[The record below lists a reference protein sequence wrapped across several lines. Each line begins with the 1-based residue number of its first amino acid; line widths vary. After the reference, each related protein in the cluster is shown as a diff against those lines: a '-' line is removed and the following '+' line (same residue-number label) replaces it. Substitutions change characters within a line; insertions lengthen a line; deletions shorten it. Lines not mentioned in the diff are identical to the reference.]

1 MEYND
6 FTQKLQLALE
16 HLEENTK
23 KIRTGR
29 AHPDMLA
36 GLKAEAYGQMT
47 PLNQMA
53 NITAPEA
60 QLIQITPFDPQNLE
74 AISDAIR
81 KDESLGFNPIDD
93 GRVVRIN
100 IPPLNEERR
109 TQIAKQL
116 GTHAEDAR
124 IVSRNLRQDL
134 LSNLK
139 KQKTSGDITEDEL
152 KTYEKQV
159 QEELD
164 KFNQK
169 IEETVKAKEAEIM
182 AI

>member
-6 FTQKLQLALE
+6 FTQKLELALA
-16 HLEENTK
+16 HLGDNIK

-29 AHPDMLA
+29 AHPDMLS
-36 GLKAEAYGQMT
+36 GLKAEAYGQQT

-60 QLIQITPFDPQNLE
+60 QLLQITPFDPQNLD
-74 AISDAIR
+74 AIVDAIR

-100 IPPLNEERR
+100 IPALNEERR
-109 TQIAKQL
+109 MQIAKQL

-134 LSNLK
+134 LTNLK
-139 KQKTSGDITEDEL
+139 KQKTSGEITEDEL
-152 KTYEKQV
+152 KTFEKQV
-159 QEELD
+159 QDELD
-164 KFNQK
+164 KFNSK
-169 IEETVKAKEAEIM
+169 VEEIVKAKESEIM